1 MSFMKKPYIIA
12 EIGSNFNQDLDLGKK
27 MILEAKKCGADAV
40 KFQLSNAKKLYPK
53 DQSMFKIFK
62 SIELK
67 KEMFLEFL
75 KFSKK
80 INIDCSASTFDI
92 SSARFISKLN
102 VKFHKIAS
110 SELTNFQVI
119 NVLAKT
125 RKPILLSTGMSD
137 ILDID
142 VAFKKVLSL
151 GNRNIVIMQ
160 CGSMYPLP
168 PKKVNLNTLTTFK
181 NKFDC
186 LLGFS
191 DHTLDDVAAITA
203 VGKGVIFFEKHF
215 TLSKKLLGP
224 DHFYALEPNEFK
236 SYVQRIRQGY
246 VSLGSSK
253 KDLLPEER
261 KNSRRVGVYFKKNM
275 KKNEIFS
282 KHSYIMKRPPLGI
295 TPVYLEQ
302 VLNKKLLKS
311 VKKNSPVFLK
321 YFKK

>member
-40 KFQLSNAKKLYPK
+40 KFQLFNAKKLYPK

>member
-1 MSFMKKPYIIA
+1 
-12 EIGSNFNQDLDLGKK
+12 
-27 MILEAKKCGADAV
+27 
-40 KFQLSNAKKLYPK
+40 
-53 DQSMFKIFK
+53 
-62 SIELK
+62 
-67 KEMFLEFL
+67 
-75 KFSKK
+75 
-80 INIDCSASTFDI
+80 
-92 SSARFISKLN
+92 
-102 VKFHKIAS
+102 
-110 SELTNFQVI
+110 
-119 NVLAKT
+119 
-125 RKPILLSTGMSD
+125 
-137 ILDID
+137 
-142 VAFKKVLSL
+142 
-151 GNRNIVIMQ
+151 MQ

>member
-1 MSFMKKPYIIA
+1 MKKPYIIA
-12 EIGSNFNQDLDLGKK
+12 EIGSNFNKDLDTGKK

-40 KFQLSNAKKLYPK
+40 KFQLFNAKKLYPK

-151 GNRNIVIMQ
+151 GNRNIIIMQ

-311 VKKNSPVFLK
+311 VKKNSPVFFK

>member
-1 MSFMKKPYIIA
+1 
-12 EIGSNFNQDLDLGKK
+12 

-40 KFQLSNAKKLYPK
+40 KFQLFNAKKLYPK

-142 VAFKKVLSL
+142 VAFKKVLGL
-151 GNRNIVIMQ
+151 GNRNIIIMQ